1 MNEGLIPKRYAKALF
16 EYASERGK
24 ADSLYRL
31 MGTLENSF
39 RENPEL
45 QRTLDNP
52 FIDDSQ
58 KENLIATAAGAG
70 KDDQLLADFLKLLA
84 LNKRLNMAR
93 GAAVAYCDIYRK
105 ANNISLVTVSA
116 AAPLDPEEEK
126 RLKDLIEKH
135 LDGGTMEYSFNVDP
149 SLIGGFTIAINSE
162 RLDASI
168 KNELKQLRLK
178 LLSK

>member
-24 ADSLYRL
+24 AENVYRL
-31 MGTLENSF
+31 MTTLEASF

-45 QRTLDNP
+45 QPTLDNP
-52 FIDDSQ
+52 FIDDNKKQS
-58 KENLIATAAGAG
+58 LLATAAAAA
-70 KDDQLLADFLKLLA
+70 KDDDIMADFLKLLA
-84 LNKRLNMAR
+84 VNKRLDAAR
-93 GAAVAYCDIYRK
+93 AAAIAYRDIYRK
-105 ANNISLVTVSA
+105 AHNISLVTVTA
-116 AAPLDPEEEK
+116 AAPLDEDEEK
-126 RLKDLIEKH
+126 RLKDLIAKH
-135 LDGGTMEYSFNVDP
+135 LDGGTMEYTSDIDP
-149 SLIGGFTIAINSE
+149 SLIGGFIVSINSE